1 MALTFVSGDPL
12 LTRAHFLA
20 FGHNARGRTETGSF
34 DMALMQ
40 HYPAPF
46 STYQRRCRQDK
57 HKAGTLWLWYESNPG
72 LAFLTVRESSV
83 GATRLR
89 YVQAVLMNIARDYR
103 LHGLQ
108 TLAIAPLGSAFE
120 RAEINLL
127 CETWLTKIALPVVVY
142 TDYLPGIQAEENF
155 EGQGKG

>member
-20 FGHNARGRTETGSF
+20 FGHNARGRTETGAF

-40 HYPAPF
+40 QYPAPF

-57 HKAGTLWLWYESNPG
+57 HKAGTLWLWSEAQPG
-72 LAFLTVRESSV
+72 LMFLTVRESSV

-89 YVQAVLMNIARDYR
+89 YVQSVLMSLARDYPLYGIR
-103 LHGLQ
+103 S
-108 TLAIAPLGSAFE
+108 LAIAPLGNEFE
-120 RAEINLL
+120 RAEIQSLFD
-127 CETWLTKIALPVVVY
+127 TWFGNIALPVVAY
-142 TDYLPGIQAEENF
+142 TEYVPGVQAD
-155 EGQGKG
+155 EGL